1 MTNQSRPLP
10 LWLLALCLLFL
21 GIGGFYG
28 GINFL
33 SDPTGASI
41 GMAGDYL
48 AKLPVPNYQLP
59 GLFLVVVFGAL
70 PFFLLYSL
78 LARPRSELLKPLTQR
93 LHEHWSWV
101 ATLLLGVLVLGWMV
115 VQVAYIGLNAPIQY
129 VILVLGVLIVAL
141 ELLPSLRHY
150 FEESGS

>member
-1 MTNQSRPLP
+1 MTKQARPLL
-10 LWLLALCLLFL
+10 LWLLAFCLLIL

-59 GLFLVVVFGAL
+59 GLFLLTVFGVL
-70 PFFLLYSL
+70 PLFLLYSL
-78 LARPRSELLKPLTQR
+78 FARPKSEFLKPLTR
-93 LHEHWSWV
+93 SFHEHWAWV
-101 ATLLLGVLVLGWMV
+101 ATLLLGLLVLGWMV
-115 VQVAYIGLNAPIQY
+115 VQVAYIGMSAPIQY
-129 VILVLGVLIVAL
+129 VILILGVLIVGL
-141 ELLPSLRHY
+141 DLLPSLRRY
-150 FEESGS
+150 FEESSS